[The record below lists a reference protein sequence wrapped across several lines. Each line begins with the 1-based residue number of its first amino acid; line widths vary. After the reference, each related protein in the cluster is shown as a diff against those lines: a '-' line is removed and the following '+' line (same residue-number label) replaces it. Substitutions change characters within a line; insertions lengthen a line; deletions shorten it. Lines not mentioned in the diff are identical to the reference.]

1 MGYRNN
7 FQNFLTHCPTN
18 FPLFY
23 GKRLDFFQTCSKF
36 GINVLNLHLFST
48 SCVSRTLLSATD
60 ANDVLKEYG
69 DILRKANT
77 GTENHNSI

>member
-1 MGYRNN
+1 M
-7 FQNFLTHCPTN
+7 
-18 FPLFY
+18 
-23 GKRLDFFQTCSKF
+23 
-36 GINVLNLHLFST
+36 
-48 SCVSRTLLSATD
+48 SRTLLSATD